1 MMIQIRKM
9 RLWDWVDDIMCDD
22 ITRDDLHLASV
33 AGMDDITCDD
43 ITYDDLNPECEIMA
57 LGLMI

>member
-1 MMIQIRKM
+1 
-9 RLWDWVDDIMCDD
+9 MCDD
-22 ITRDDLHLASV
+22 ITCEDLHLANV

-43 ITYDDLNPECEIMA
+43 LTYDDLNQECEIVE